1 MKHNACS
8 LTYKQGKM
16 LSTSRV
22 ANTIVV
28 ETERSIKTWSEL
40 VESNR
45 ILKFKVMA
53 FDETV
58 VGDPTKLGNVI
69 ACKGKGAA
77 RLCCVREKQLC
88 VQAPF
93 SSNDGSTLLI
103 AHIFEKKK
111 GGDRSKDCVM
121 VRLLQAHGERN
132 QPERR
137 YFVTV
142 TGYLNVEVFTM
153 VLSDF
158 LDIDI
163 WSTLVVSAFLLSDN
177 LAIHTN
183 RDIVSAAVR

>member
-22 ANTIVV
+22 PNIIVV
-28 ETERSIKTWSEL
+28 ETERSIKTWCEL

-45 ILKFKVMA
+45 ILKFKVMI

-69 ACKGKGAA
+69 SCKGKGAA

-103 AHIFEKKK
+103 AHIFEKK
-111 GGDRSKDCVM
+111 
-121 VRLLQAHGERN
+121 
-132 QPERR
+132 
-137 YFVTV
+137 
-142 TGYLNVEVFTM
+142 
-153 VLSDF
+153 
-158 LDIDI
+158 
-163 WSTLVVSAFLLSDN
+163 
-177 LAIHTN
+177 
-183 RDIVSAAVR
+183 

>member
-1 MKHNACS
+1 
-8 LTYKQGKM
+8 M

-22 ANTIVV
+22 ASIIVV

-45 ILKFKVMA
+45 ILKFNVMT

-121 VRLLQAHGERN
+121 VRLPQAPGERN
-132 QPERR
+132 QHERR
-137 YFVTV
+137 YFVTD
-142 TGYLNVEVFTM
+142 TGYLNTAVLTM
-153 VLSDF
+153 ILSEF
-158 LDIDI
+158 LDIVI
-163 WSTLVVSAFLLSDN
+163 WSTLVLSAFF
-177 LAIHTN
+177 
-183 RDIVSAAVR
+183 AV

>member
-1 MKHNACS
+1 
-8 LTYKQGKM
+8 M

-22 ANTIVV
+22 ASIIVV

-45 ILKFKVMA
+45 ILKFKVMI

-121 VRLLQAHGERN
+121 VRLPQMHGEQN

-142 TGYLNVEVFTM
+142 TGYLNTDVLTM
-153 VLSDF
+153 ILSDIFFF
-158 LDIDI
+158 LY
-163 WSTLVVSAFLLSDN
+163 LVHPGGECFLLSDN

-183 RDIVSAAVR
+183 SDIVSAAAR

>member
-1 MKHNACS
+1 
-8 LTYKQGKM
+8 M

-22 ANTIVV
+22 ASIIVV

-45 ILKFKVMA
+45 ILKFKVMI

-69 ACKGKGAA
+69 SCKGKGAA

-121 VRLLQAHGERN
+121 VRLPQVHGEQN
-132 QPERR
+132 
-137 YFVTV
+137 
-142 TGYLNVEVFTM
+142 
-153 VLSDF
+153 
-158 LDIDI
+158 
-163 WSTLVVSAFLLSDN
+163 
-177 LAIHTN
+177 
-183 RDIVSAAVR
+183 

>member
-1 MKHNACS
+1 
-8 LTYKQGKM
+8 M

-22 ANTIVV
+22 ASIIVV

-45 ILKFKVMA
+45 ILKFKVMI

-111 GGDRSKDCVM
+111 AWTEAK
-121 VRLLQAHGERN
+121 
-132 QPERR
+132 
-137 YFVTV
+137 
-142 TGYLNVEVFTM
+142 
-153 VLSDF
+153 
-158 LDIDI
+158 
-163 WSTLVVSAFLLSDN
+163 
-177 LAIHTN
+177 
-183 RDIVSAAVR
+183 IVSWFGYPRSMANEINQNGAIL

>member
-45 ILKFKVMA
+45 ILKFNVMI

-111 GGDRSKDCVM
+111 RRGPKQ
-121 VRLLQAHGERN
+121 RLCHGSATPGPWRTKSTRTALFCDSYRI
-132 QPERR
+132 PERR
-137 YFVTV
+137 GVYDGSKRLF
-142 TGYLNVEVFTM
+142 G
-153 VLSDF
+153 
-158 LDIDI
+158 
-163 WSTLVVSAFLLSDN
+163 
-177 LAIHTN
+177 H
-183 RDIVSAAVR
+183 

>member
-1 MKHNACS
+1 
-8 LTYKQGKM
+8 M

-22 ANTIVV
+22 ASIIVV

-45 ILKFKVMA
+45 ILKFNVMI

-58 VGDPTKLGNVI
+58 VGDPTKLVKVI

-103 AHIFEKKK
+103 AHIFEKKRWGPK
-111 GGDRSKDCVM
+111 QRFLFMS
-121 VRLLQAHGERN
+121 RLSL
-132 QPERR
+132 
-137 YFVTV
+137 T
-142 TGYLNVEVFTM
+142 
-153 VLSDF
+153 
-158 LDIDI
+158 
-163 WSTLVVSAFLLSDN
+163 TLTNSALYRGSFE
-177 LAIHTN
+177 
-183 RDIVSAAVR
+183 SALR

>member
-1 MKHNACS
+1 
-8 LTYKQGKM
+8 M

-22 ANTIVV
+22 ASIIVV

-45 ILKFKVMA
+45 ILKFNVVV

-58 VGDPTKLGNVI
+58 VGDPTKLGNMI

-103 AHIFEKKK
+103 AHIFEKK
-111 GGDRSKDCVM
+111 R
-121 VRLLQAHGERN
+121 
-132 QPERR
+132 
-137 YFVTV
+137 
-142 TGYLNVEVFTM
+142 
-153 VLSDF
+153 
-158 LDIDI
+158 
-163 WSTLVVSAFLLSDN
+163 
-177 LAIHTN
+177 
-183 RDIVSAAVR
+183 

>member
-1 MKHNACS
+1 
-8 LTYKQGKM
+8 M
-16 LSTSRV
+16 LSISRV

-45 ILKFKVMA
+45 ILKFKVMI

-77 RLCCVREKQLC
+77 RLCRVREKQLC

-111 GGDRSKDCVM
+111 KGEDRSKDCVM
-121 VRLLQAHGERN
+121 IRLPQAHGERN

-137 YFVTV
+137 YFVTDA
-142 TGYLNVEVFTM
+142 GYLNTEVFTM
-153 VLSDF
+153 ILSEF
-158 LDIDI
+158 LDI
-163 WSTLVVSAFLLSDN
+163 WNLVHPGVECFLLSDN

-183 RDIVSAAVR
+183 SDIVSAAAR

>member
-22 ANTIVV
+22 ASIIVV

-45 ILKFKVMA
+45 ILKFNVMT

-111 GGDRSKDCVM
+111 EGTEAK
-121 VRLLQAHGERN
+121 
-132 QPERR
+132 
-137 YFVTV
+137 
-142 TGYLNVEVFTM
+142 
-153 VLSDF
+153 
-158 LDIDI
+158 
-163 WSTLVVSAFLLSDN
+163 
-177 LAIHTN
+177 
-183 RDIVSAAVR
+183 IVSWFGYPRSMANEINPNGAIL

>member
-1 MKHNACS
+1 
-8 LTYKQGKM
+8 M
-16 LSTSRV
+16 LCHSRV

-45 ILKFKVMA
+45 ILKFNVMI
-53 FDETV
+53 FDEMV

-158 LDIDI
+158 LDI
-163 WSTLVVSAFLLSDN
+163 WNLVHPGVECFLLSDN

-183 RDIVSAAVR
+183 SDIVSAAAR